1 MKYYSIMYGAIG
13 ATEYSGKETL
23 LPDYVVTNLK
33 TTREARV
40 GDTVTLKKYIE

>member
-1 MKYYSIMYGAIG
+1 MYRAIG

-23 LPDYVVTNLK
+23 LPGYIITNLK

-40 GDTVTLKKYIE
+40 ADTVTLRKGRINCG